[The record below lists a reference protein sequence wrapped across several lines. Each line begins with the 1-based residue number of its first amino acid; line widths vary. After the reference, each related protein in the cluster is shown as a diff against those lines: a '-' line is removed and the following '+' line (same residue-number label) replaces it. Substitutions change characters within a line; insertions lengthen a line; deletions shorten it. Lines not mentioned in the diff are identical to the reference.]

1 MEWKMKRLVDEV
13 IRLNSYLSQLKKLLK
28 RHKMEIELKKDMISN
43 LDQQL
48 NQKSDALQEKITRKS
63 A

>member
-1 MEWKMKRLVDEV
+1 
-13 IRLNSYLSQLKKLLK
+13 
-28 RHKMEIELKKDMISN
+28 MEIELKKDIISN

-48 NQKSDALQEKITRKS
+48 NQKSDALQEKITRNS

>member
-1 MEWKMKRLVDEV
+1 MEKEAIRDEV

-28 RHKMEIELKKDMISN
+28 RYKMEIELKKDIISN

-48 NQKSDALQEKITRKS
+48 NQKSDALQEKITKKS